1 MPAFGF
7 FRYIT
12 TSGMPQVG
20 PFQTIYQRSTDHPQ
34 VVQSCPF
41 EIVNKLCITSL
52 LLLCNAI
59 DLAFFE
65 RLKAGFLPTMKFQ
78 LSQLP

>member
-1 MPAFGF
+1 MLQ
-7 FRYIT
+7 I
-12 TSGMPQVG
+12 G

-34 VVQSCPF
+34 VVQSCYF

-52 LLLCNAI
+52 LLLCNAAS
-59 DLAFFE
+59 LAFFK
-65 RLKAGFLPTMKFQ
+65 RRKAGFFPTMKFQ